1 MGTGGGHDGLVPGT
15 SEQVEQSLRALLLA
29 RGATDEEID
38 AAIREDRI
46 DLLAIDRLMVPS
58 EHRHSSEQL
67 FEATGLDPGVPA
79 RLWRALGFAEAET
92 DAESFNDQDLEA
104 LRIVYGLISLRL
116 ASLETAVQLT
126 RVMGSSMERLAEAL
140 VAASDVQ
147 GLGPRGEEGFLQA
160 GLENRMTIAQ
170 QVAFASEVVF
180 PSVERLILYAWRR
193 HIQAAVRRRATLLRD
208 DAGQDAHLP
217 VLTVGFADMVGFT
230 ALSQQLSA
238 TDLAELVDRFEAVAH
253 DTVVVGGGRVVK
265 MIGDEVMFVT
275 DHPYQAILIALALV
289 DAYAD
294 DELLSDVRVGLATG
308 NVLARD
314 GDYFGSVVNRA
325 SRIVNIADA
334 GTVLVSD
341 EVADALADHPDVRC
355 EPLKP
360 RELKDIGRVQLFAAT
375 PSDAPAVPD
384 SRRSGVRWRRMS
396 DLRQELEHLRQRG
409 EAMLTTIAP
418 GRDEDAGRR

>member
-1 MGTGGGHDGLVPGT
+1 V
-15 SEQVEQSLRALLLA
+15 
-29 RGATDEEID
+29 
-38 AAIREDRI
+38 
-46 DLLAIDRLMVPS
+46 
-58 EHRHSSEQL
+58 
-67 FEATGLDPGVPA
+67 
-79 RLWRALGFAEAET
+79 
-92 DAESFNDQDLEA
+92 
-104 LRIVYGLISLRL
+104 
-116 ASLETAVQLT
+116 
-126 RVMGSSMERLAEAL
+126 
-140 VAASDVQ
+140 
-147 GLGPRGEEGFLQA
+147 
-160 GLENRMTIAQ
+160 
-170 QVAFASEVVF
+170 
-180 PSVERLILYAWRR
+180 
-193 HIQAAVRRRATLLRD
+193 TLLRD
-208 DAGQDAHLP
+208 DVGHDAHLP

-275 DHPYQAILIALALV
+275 DHPYQATLIALGLV

-341 EVADALADHPDVRC
+341 EVAGVLADHPDVRC
-355 EPLKP
+355 DPLKP
-360 RELKDIGRVQLFAAT
+360 RELKDIGRVQLFAT
-375 PSDAPAVPD
+375 TRSNAPAVPD

-418 GRDEDAGRR
+418 GPDEDAGLR